1 MERQTIEFEGV
12 PVGIVVP
19 DEGRL
24 KFIAVK
30 FHVIGLDGQY
40 FHNPEEVR
48 SAIGRLLGKQVRQT
62 HVA

>member
-1 MERQTIEFEGV
+1 MEKQTIEFEGV

-19 DEGRL
+19 DEDRL

-30 FHVIGLDGQY
+30 FHVIGLDGQH
-40 FHNPEEVR
+40 FRSPEEVQT
-48 SAIGRLLGKQVRQT
+48 AIGRLLGRERHT

>member
-1 MERQTIEFEGV
+1 MEKQTIEFEGV

-19 DEGRL
+19 DEDRL

-30 FHVIGLDGQY
+30 FHVIGLDGHH
-40 FHNPEEVR
+40 FRNPEEVKM
-48 SAIGRLLGKQVRQT
+48 AIGHLLGKERRP

>member
-1 MERQTIEFEGV
+1 MEKQTIEFEGV

-19 DEGRL
+19 DADRL

-30 FHVIGLDGQY
+30 FHVIGLDGQH
-40 FHNPEEVR
+40 FRNPEEVKT
-48 SAIGRLLGKQVRQT
+48 AIGHHLGKERRP

>member
-1 MERQTIEFEGV
+1 MEKQTIEFEGV

-19 DEGRL
+19 DEDRL

-30 FHVIGLDGQY
+30 FHVIGLDGQH
-40 FHNPEEVR
+40 FRSPEEVKT
-48 SAIGRLLGKQVRQT
+48 AIGRLLGKAPHS

>member
-1 MERQTIEFEGV
+1 MEKQTIEFEGV

-19 DEGRL
+19 DEDRL

-30 FHVIGLDGQY
+30 FHVIGLDGQH
-40 FHNPEEVR
+40 FRSPEEVKT
-48 SAIGRLLGKQVRQT
+48 AIGRLLGKEQRP

>member
-1 MERQTIEFEGV
+1 MEKQTIEFEGV

-19 DEGRL
+19 DEDRL

-30 FHVIGLDGQY
+30 FHVIGLDGQH
-40 FHNPEEVR
+40 FHSPEEVQT
-48 SAIGRLLGKQVRQT
+48 AIGRLLGRERHT